1 MSSFYF
7 LNPLCQP
14 GPEECI
20 AAAGFCPRGGMLP
33 VGALLGAGAVA
44 AVLARGYEVHGVGN
58 WWVLKETGVWK
69 KERLSETLV
78 GGLLLA
84 PALGF
89 GAARVWGVSV

>member
-1 MSSFYF
+1 MRLQGFV
-7 LNPLCQP
+7 L
-14 GPEECI
+14 
-20 AAAGFCPRGGMLP
+20 AAGCCLSAPRSGLEPWLRCWCEGTRCM
-33 VGALLGAGAVA
+33 GSA
-44 AVLARGYEVHGVGN
+44 

-89 GAARVWGVSV
+89 GAVRVWGGPI